1 MSNKDIH
8 IRKIEI
14 YEGVMTLS
22 KEGKNLNNIKVSD
35 IAKASNLGKGTIYDY
50 FRSKDEIIAKS
61 IIYNM
66 NLKMDLAFKRVSEKE
81 TFEEKYYAA
90 LNVIEEN
97 MNDNI
102 SLFGILLSLEKS
114 YELLVEFKDKNKI
127 KNFDMIYENICKRGK
142 KEELINPSYDTYY
155 IYMAIGSG
163 LLVFNSFLNHKSF
176 FKTMDVKEAMDN
188 SYNIVL
194 NALK

>member
-14 YEGVMTLS
+14 YEGVMKLM

-66 NLKMDLAFKRVSEKE
+66 NIKIDLAYKRISKAE
-81 TFEEKYYAA
+81 TFKEKYYTI
-90 LNVIEEN
+90 LDVILEN
-97 MNDNI
+97 MNENI

-114 YELLVEFKDKNKI
+114 YELLVDFKDKNKM
-127 KNFDMIYENICKRGK
+127 KNFDMIYEDIYKKAK
-142 KEELINPSYDTYY
+142 KEKIINLNYDISYV
-155 IYMAIGSG
+155 YMAISSG
-163 LLVFNSFLNHKSF
+163 VLVFNSFLNNKSF
-176 FKTMDVKEAMDN
+176 FKTLDIKEAMDN
-188 SYNIVL
+188 SYNIVI
-194 NALK
+194 NSLK